1 MWPVHHCLKS
11 SKGNLCGEMDYIGR
25 CIIILMPTFTT
36 HIHSTFCLMTINALL
51 TAAIFFF
58 MNKVRIL

>member
-25 CIIILMPTFTT
+25 CIIILMPTFTI

-51 TAAIFFF
+51 TAAI
-58 MNKVRIL
+58 